1 MNESDERFIVA
12 DDAGLRIEKLYKVL
26 LLRHACMS
34 LHVYT
39 YSRSTRSIMAYYLYM
54 HVCV

>member
-39 YSRSTRSIMAYYLYM
+39 YSRSTRSIMAYYLCM